1 MSRLFIYDTSN
12 FIDFP
17 IGGQLTSIGNFLRF
31 ICEEHPERTEDIVL
45 VGVTLCQGEIGKI
58 KKVNLYGRQI
68 SFLPVTTA
76 EKDLGNTASSLRL
89 KYVKGLLK
97 CRKLLKITKRDC
109 NYVHSPEAYGIV
121 KLFCPVAQCVI
132 FSHGSYFNMERG
144 FRFFQ
149 KNLLVKKGFVLYLK
163 WVLRSANL
171 ILLLDKD
178 SLRDYKPYN
187 SNLVQVGNS
196 IICPELPEGRHILAE
211 GRVREILFV
220 GRLSKDKR
228 VEPIIR
234 AVEDM
239 GKAGCGG
246 ESRGKAGSGSE
257 GSGSAGSESEG
268 SGKVDSKSEAD
279 EEKAGLLESGLRLTI
294 VGDGEEYRNLI
305 PYAGERI
312 RFVGAVPPNEV
323 KEYMQNSDILV
334 MNSAFEGIPMTILE
348 AISYGLP
355 VVSTNVGGIGEV
367 LHFGQDSE
375 ETDGTAE
382 SIRGAIGRIED
393 HYDVYSRNAYENS
406 KAYDYR
412 ILNRKVYDLL
422 CGYWRG

>member
-58 KKVNLYGRQI
+58 KKINLYGRQI

-89 KYVKGLLK
+89 RYVKGLLK
-97 CRKLLKITKRDC
+97 CRKLLKIAKRDC

-121 KLFCPVAQCVI
+121 KLFCPVARCVI

-144 FRFFQ
+144 FRFFR

-196 IICPELPEGRHILAE
+196 IICPELPEGRHVLRE
-211 GRVREILFV
+211 GKVREILFV

-234 AVEDM
+234 AVEGM
-239 GKAGCGG
+239 
-246 ESRGKAGSGSE
+246 GKAGSGDE
-257 GSGSAGSESEG
+257 GSGMDGSEI
-268 SGKVDSKSEAD
+268 
-279 EEKAGLLESGLRLTI
+279 RLTI
-294 VGDGEEYRNLI
+294 VGDGEEYHNLI
-305 PYAGERI
+305 PYAGDRI
-312 RFVGAVPPNEV
+312 RFVGAVPPKEV

-334 MNSAFEGIPMTILE
+334 MNSSFEGLPMTILE

-355 VVSTNVGGIGEV
+355 VVSTNVGGIGEA

-382 SIRGAIGRIED
+382 GIQAAIRRIES

-412 ILNRKVYDLL
+412 TLNRKVYDLL
-422 CGYWRG
+422 CGYWEC

>member
-1 MSRLFIYDTSN
+1 M
-12 FIDFP
+12 
-17 IGGQLTSIGNFLRF
+17 
-31 ICEEHPERTEDIVL
+31 
-45 VGVTLCQGEIGKI
+45 
-58 KKVNLYGRQI
+58 
-68 SFLPVTTA
+68 
-76 EKDLGNTASSLRL
+76 
-89 KYVKGLLK
+89 
-97 CRKLLKITKRDC
+97 
-109 NYVHSPEAYGIV
+109 
-121 KLFCPVAQCVI
+121 
-132 FSHGSYFNMERG
+132 
-144 FRFFQ
+144 
-149 KNLLVKKGFVLYLK
+149 
-163 WVLRSANL
+163 

-196 IICPELPEGRHILAE
+196 IICPELPEGRHVLRE
-211 GRVREILFV
+211 GKVREILFV

-239 GKAGCGG
+239 GKAGFG
-246 ESRGKAGSGSE
+246 EE
-257 GSGSAGSESEG
+257 GSGMDGSEI
-268 SGKVDSKSEAD
+268 
-279 EEKAGLLESGLRLTI
+279 RLTI
-294 VGDGEEYRNLI
+294 VGDGEEYHNLI

-312 RFVGAVPPNEV
+312 RFVGAVPPKEV

-334 MNSAFEGIPMTILE
+334 MNSSFEGVPMTILE

-355 VVSTNVGGIGEV
+355 VVSTNVGGIGEA

-382 SIRGAIGRIED
+382 GIQAAIGRIEA

-412 ILNRKVYDLL
+412 TLNRKVYDLL
-422 CGYWRG
+422 CGYWGC

>member
-17 IGGQLTSIGNFLRF
+17 IGGQLTSIGNYLRF

-58 KKVNLYGRQI
+58 KKINLYGRQI

-89 KYVKGLLK
+89 RYVKGLLK
-97 CRKLLKITKRDC
+97 CRKLLKIAKRDC

-121 KLFCPVAQCVI
+121 KLFCPVARCVI

-196 IICPELPEGRHILAE
+196 IICPELPEGRHVLRE
-211 GRVREILFV
+211 GKVREILFV

-239 GKAGCGG
+239 GKAGFG
-246 ESRGKAGSGSE
+246 EE
-257 GSGSAGSESEG
+257 GSGMDGSEI
-268 SGKVDSKSEAD
+268 
-279 EEKAGLLESGLRLTI
+279 RLTI
-294 VGDGEEYRNLI
+294 VGDGEEYHNLI

-312 RFVGAVPPNEV
+312 RFVGAVPPKEV

-334 MNSAFEGIPMTILE
+334 MNSSFEGVPMTILE

-355 VVSTNVGGIGEV
+355 VVSTNVGGIGEA

-382 SIRGAIGRIED
+382 GIQAAIGRIEA

-412 ILNRKVYDLL
+412 TLNRKVYDLL
-422 CGYWRG
+422 CGYWGC

>member
-58 KKVNLYGRQI
+58 KKINLYGRQI

-89 KYVKGLLK
+89 RYVKGLLK
-97 CRKLLKITKRDC
+97 CRKLLKIAKRDC

-121 KLFCPVAQCVI
+121 KLFCPVARCVI

-144 FRFFQ
+144 FRFFR

-196 IICPELPEGRHILAE
+196 IICPELPEGRHVLRE
-211 GRVREILFV
+211 GKVREILFV

-234 AVEDM
+234 AVEGM
-239 GKAGCGG
+239 
-246 ESRGKAGSGSE
+246 GKAGSGDE
-257 GSGSAGSESEG
+257 GSGMDGSET
-268 SGKVDSKSEAD
+268 
-279 EEKAGLLESGLRLTI
+279 RLTI
-294 VGDGEEYRNLI
+294 VGDGEEYHNLI

-312 RFVGAVPPNEV
+312 RFVGAVPPKEV

-334 MNSAFEGIPMTILE
+334 MNSSFEGVPMTILE

-355 VVSTNVGGIGEV
+355 VVSTNVGGIGEA

-382 SIRGAIGRIED
+382 GIQAAIRRIEA

-412 ILNRKVYDLL
+412 TLNRRVYDLL
-422 CGYWRG
+422 CGYWGC